1 MSKSKRPQF
10 PFAAIVG
17 QEQMKTA
24 LLLNIIDPGI
34 GGVLIK
40 GEKGTAKS
48 TAVRSLSQILPEVQ
62 HVKGCIY
69 HCDPKHSKALCPDCA
84 DIVESKIEIDYERSP
99 MRVVELPLS
108 ATEDRIAGT
117 LDIEHILQTG
127 KKRFEPGVLAQAN
140 GNLLYVDEVNLLED
154 HMVDLLLDAAAMGV
168 NYVERE
174 GISFEHPSR
183 FILVGSMNPEEGD
196 LRPQL
201 LDRFGLCVGI
211 KGEKDTPIRTEIVS
225 RRLDFDADPEGFTQ
239 SYADATQKIKDDVLK
254 ARKSL
259 PNIVVSK
266 NLLTMAANVSL
277 HFEMEG
283 HRADIT
289 MIRAAKAHAALCG
302 KNDPDKEDLATVAP
316 MVLNHRIKRKPF
328 EDTKFDMGELRKCL
342 TEY

>member
-1 MSKSKRPQF
+1 MHISLRSGTQQSTLPRLYRNGGIRDRDKLRKIADEGCGTSSERNR
-10 PFAAIVG
+10 G
-17 QEQMKTA
+17 Q
-24 LLLNIIDPGI
+24 DRRHI
-34 GGVLIK
+34 GHR
-40 GEKGTAKS
+40 T
-48 TAVRSLSQILPEVQ
+48 
-62 HVKGCIY
+62 H
-69 HCDPKHSKALCPDCA
+69 
-84 DIVESKIEIDYERSP
+84 
-99 MRVVELPLS
+99 
-108 ATEDRIAGT
+108 IANR
-117 LDIEHILQTG
+117 

-154 HMVDLLLDAAAMGV
+154 HMVDLLLDAAAMGI

-211 KGEKDTPIRTEIVS
+211 KGEKDTAVRTEIVS
-225 RRLDFDADPEGFTQ
+225 RRLDFDADPEGFTK
-239 SYADATQKIKDDVLK
+239 SYADATRKIRDDVLE
-254 ARKSL
+254 ARKNL
-259 PNIVVSK
+259 PNVVASK

-289 MIRAAKAHAALCG
+289 MIRAAKAHAALYG
-302 KNDPDKEDLATVAP
+302 RNDPDKEDLATVAP

-342 TEY
+342 LEY